1 VYVVARTD
9 LVRVYVDVAESDA
22 INIVSRVDKAAGD
35 PRAVTRGQVHI
46 YALDDAEIPA
56 EATRSTWA
64 LNFKSRTLRTEIDLP
79 NLGAKLLPGMY
90 AYGKLLIER
99 ANVKAVPLPAVLEI
113 GNQFGCYFH
122 VGGKAVW
129 TQVQTGVNDGKW
141 IEVQKKVLNG
151 EPVDFDGSEEIIVS
165 NLGELTNGKPVQVSL
180 PKAQ

>member
-1 VYVVARTD
+1 
-9 LVRVYVDVAESDA
+9 VDVAESDA
-22 INIVSRVDKAAGD
+22 INIVCRVDKEAGD
-35 PRAVTRGQVHI
+35 PRAVTRGQVRI
-46 YALDDAEIPA
+46 FALDDTEIPA

-79 NLGAKLLPGMY
+79 NRGAKLLPGMY

-129 TQVQTGVNDGKW
+129 MQVQTGVNDGKW

-151 EPVDFDGSEEIIVS
+151 EPINFDGSEEIIIS
-165 NLGELTNGKPVQVSL
+165 KLDELSNGKPVHVSL
-180 PKAQ
+180 PESK